1 MLNPGSTRPTRVR
14 LRFWTRVR
22 RRPTR
27 VRLRCWTR
35 VRFDQP
41 VFACDAEPGFDSTNP
56 RTHHIYIIYHSP
68 SNYLNRLTA
77 FQLVCHLAWSQ
88 IDWLHFSVCANSH
101 GVKSIDCISACV
113 PARMESSRLTA
124 FQLVCQLAWSQ
135 INWLH
140 FSVCAILHV
149 DVVKSIDYIPA
160 CVYIPKVATQNEMS
174 QKRTY
179 HCCVFVTQRNS
190 SAKCQNAMS
199 QKRTICC
206 IFVITKTHNVTKMH
220 NIDILKK

>member
-1 MLNPGSTRPTRVR
+1 MLNPGLIRPTRVP

-22 RRPTR
+22 RRSTR

-160 CVYIPKVATQNEMS
+160 CV
-174 QKRTY
+174 
-179 HCCVFVTQRNS
+179 S
-190 SAKCQNAMS
+190 SD
-199 QKRTICC
+199 TILHV
-206 IFVITKTHNVTKMH
+206 VISIHYM
-220 NIDILKK
+220 